1 MAVLHPFQGY
11 RFNKEIIG
19 DLNPVMAQPY
29 DKISAEMQKQYYAK
43 SPYNVVRVTLNLEK
57 RQDPNTEYPDA
68 GATYQKWI
76 HEDILVQDPKP
87 AIYAYYQEYEIEG
100 ERKLQKGFIA
110 LLDLKHASSG
120 IRPHEK
126 TLAEP
131 KMDRLRLMRRIE
143 SNAESIYMLYT
154 DDKLVVNHL
163 LDETA
168 STQAPDI
175 EVVDE
180 YGATHRLWA
189 ITEPKVLKKI
199 QDVMAAEELF
209 IADGHHRF
217 ETSQNFMKE
226 CQMRSW
232 RAVHVESFD
241 HRLVTCFNSA
251 DQGLT
256 ILPTHRLL
264 RAVSGFNVRGFLQSA
279 LSLFTAEPV
288 TSAPALWDTMKNDR
302 DRHVFGF
309 YAGKAD
315 GFYLL
320 AMKPEAE
327 ADPLMLARPE
337 AFRQL
342 DVSTLH
348 TLLLENLLGIDEAK
362 LAAQE
367 HVDYARDRDRCIR
380 EVDEGKYQAAFFLN
394 PTTVEQMQR
403 IALLG
408 GKMPQKSTDFYPKL
422 LTGLVMMKMNIIKP
436 V

>member
-1 MAVLHPFQGY
+1 MAILHPFQGY
-11 RFNKEIIG
+11 RFSKEKVG
-19 DLNPVMAQPY
+19 DFNLVMAQPY
-29 DKISAEMQKQYYAK
+29 DKISEEMQKQYYAK
-43 SPYNVVRVTLNLEK
+43 SPFNVVRVTLNLEK
-57 RQDPNTEYPDA
+57 REDPNTEYPDA
-68 GATYQKWI
+68 GVTYHRWI
-76 HEDILVQDPKP
+76 REGVLIQDRKP

-100 ERKLQKGFIA
+100 EKKLQKGFIA

-154 DDKLVVNHL
+154 DDKLVVNRL

-175 EVVDE
+175 EVKDE

-189 ITEPKVLKKI
+189 ITEPKTLKKI
-199 QDVMAAEELF
+199 QDAMAVEELF

-226 CQMRSW
+226 CQTRSW
-232 RAVHVESFD
+232 KAVSVESFD

-256 ILPTHRLL
+256 ILPTHRLI
-264 RAVSGFNVRGFLQSA
+264 RAISNFDAKSFLQSA
-279 LSLFTAEPV
+279 STLFTVEP
-288 TSAPALWDTMKNDR
+288 SASGPDLWDTMKREGNK
-302 DRHVFGF
+302 HVFGF
-309 YAGKAD
+309 YAGKRD

-320 AMKPEAE
+320 RMKPEAE
-327 ADPLMLARPE
+327 ADPLMLERPE

-342 DVSTLH
+342 DVSILH
-348 TLLLENLLGIDEAK
+348 TLLLENFLGINEAK

-367 HVDYARDRDRCIR
+367 HVDYARDRNRCVR

-394 PTTVEQMQR
+394 STTVEQMQR

>member
-1 MAVLHPFQGY
+1 MAILHPFQGY
-11 RFNKEIIG
+11 RFNKEKVG
-19 DLNPVMAQPY
+19 DLNLVMAQPY
-29 DKISAEMQKQYYAK
+29 DKISEEMQKQYYAK
-43 SPYNVVRVTLNLEK
+43 SPFNVVRVTLNLEK
-57 RQDPNTEYPDA
+57 REDPNTEYPEA
-68 GATYQKWI
+68 GATYHKWLS
-76 HEDILVQDPKP
+76 EGILVQDPKP

-100 ERKLQKGFIA
+100 EKKLQKGFIA

-154 DDKLVVNHL
+154 DDKLVVNRL
-163 LDETA
+163 LDATA
-168 STQAPDI
+168 SATAPDI
-175 EVVDE
+175 EVTDE
-180 YGATHRLWA
+180 YGAIHRLWA
-189 ITEPKVLKKI
+189 ITEPKTLKNI
-199 QDVMAAEELF
+199 QDAMAAEELF

-226 CQMRSW
+226 CQTRSW
-232 RAVHVESFD
+232 KAVNVESFD

-256 ILPTHRLL
+256 ILPTHRLIH
-264 RAVSGFNVRGFLQSA
+264 AVANFDAGSFLQSA
-279 LSLFTAEPV
+279 SSLFAVEPAA
-288 TSAPALWDTMKNDR
+288 SAQELWNTMKR
-302 DRHVFGF
+302 DRNSHVFGF
-309 YAGKAD
+309 YAGKSV
-315 GFYLL
+315 GFFLL
-320 AMKPEAE
+320 RMKPEAE
-327 ADPLMLARPE
+327 TDPLMLARPE

-342 DVSTLH
+342 DVSILH
-348 TLLLENLLGIDEAK
+348 TLLLENFLGINEAK

-367 HVDYARDRDRCIR
+367 NVDYARDRNRGVR

-422 LTGLVMMKMNIIKP
+422 LTGLVMMKMNIMKP